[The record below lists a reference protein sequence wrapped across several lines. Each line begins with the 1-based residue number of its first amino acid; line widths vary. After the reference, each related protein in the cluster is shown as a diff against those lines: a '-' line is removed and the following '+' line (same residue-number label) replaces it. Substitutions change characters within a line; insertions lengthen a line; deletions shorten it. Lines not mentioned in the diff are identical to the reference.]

1 MATVRR
7 HPDHDHRDPSDTV
20 LTSHGSA
27 DPGRVLAWD
36 GDRGSP
42 TNARILGQLQP
53 AEYWLSVRHK
63 TATRLVPTLWASLPG
78 ADDLLAIRSLT
89 DWSGR

>member
-1 MATVRR
+1 MVTVRR
-7 HPDHDHRDPSDTV
+7 HPDHDYRGSQRHRARV
-20 LTSHGSA
+20 A
-27 DPGRVLAWD
+27 WVCRPGAVLAWD
-36 GDRGSP
+36 GDRGS
-42 TNARILGQLQP
+42 TANP
-53 AEYWLSVRHK
+53 ASCDSCSRTSTGCPCVIR

>member
-1 MATVRR
+1 MTTEIPATPCSRR
-7 HPDHDHRDPSDTV
+7 MG
-20 LTSHGSA
+20 LA